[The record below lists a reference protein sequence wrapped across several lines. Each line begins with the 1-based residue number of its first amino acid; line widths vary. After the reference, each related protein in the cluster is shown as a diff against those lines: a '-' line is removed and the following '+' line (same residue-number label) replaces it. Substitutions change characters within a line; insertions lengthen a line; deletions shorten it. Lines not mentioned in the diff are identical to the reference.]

1 VVFFGMTLPVIL
13 AKDMAVR
20 GPIKEVHEF
29 MGNAVYFLVG
39 LHVLGALWH
48 QLFDRIP
55 ILQRMSLRSPLEIW
69 RSAQRCAASMTTP
82 SGCSDGVLLTGE
94 RFVKAIKN
102 LTQAASMGFAE
113 DQANPDEALEV
124 AAEQGLNGGC
134 FSLGITTRNHHD
146 KSSPPPSSPSSLT
159 VSLLSSLT
167 LCAAFCS
174 PLAAAAPPN
183 TMPAS
188 VASLSDDLP
197 SDFSDGLDATTR
209 EQVCAR
215 YVARLGDCVACHTH
229 DKGKPMA
236 GGLALETPFGKLY
249 STNIAR
255 STDRNRSVQ
264 LRPIRSR
271 HARRVTADGRHLYPA
286 MPYRPTPR

>member
-209 EQVCAR
+209 EQVLRGATSR
-215 YVARLGDCVACHTH
+215 GWAIAWPVTHTTRASPWPVAWRWRPPSANFIPPTSPDRQTGI
-229 DKGKPMA
+229 GQ
-236 GGLALETPFGKLY
+236 Y
-249 STNIAR
+249 SFAQF
-255 STDRNRSVQ
+255 DRVMRE
-264 LRPIRSR
+264 
-271 HARRVTADGRHLYPA
+271 G
-286 MPYRPTPR
+286 